1 MKRRYLSKRVAST
14 LCAAGVL
21 AFTTACGD
29 TAARAP
35 VGKQEV
41 KIQRALDQL
50 TAAGAPGAIMLVRN
64 GDQTLRLTSG
74 YGNLEKKT
82 PMRPTDRFRIGSV
95 TKTFVATI
103 ALQLVGENK
112 LALDD
117 TVERRLPGLV
127 PNGKRITVRELLN
140 HTSGLFDY
148 TGDARFAETSLRN
161 RTDAWSPREVVRVAT
176 SHGPVFVPGSEWSY
190 SNTDYVVL
198 GLIVEAASGHQIGT
212 ELRNRIFEPL
222 NLHGTSFDSSPRIS
236 GQYAHGYSTLTGP
249 RQDVSVFDPSGAWAA
264 GAIVS
269 TADDLASF
277 YRALLR
283 GRLLPPD
290 LLKTMETTIP
300 VPADPSGGGSG
311 LGLFATGTRCGRIWG
326 HDGIYF
332 GYKTTAYSSRDGKR
346 QIIVMV
352 NEAPLSDQ
360 AASALQRV
368 FKTAYCPGDE
378 SAS

>member
-1 MKRRYLSKRVAST
+1 MRPRYSAPNAP
-14 LCAAGVL
+14 AAGGARSV
-21 AFTTACGD
+21 AAASGSARHFRTVGTTSTTRITSRGGAQEPEPLGLDAIGD
-29 TAARAP
+29 
-35 VGKQEV
+35 
-41 KIQRALDQL
+41 
-50 TAAGAPGAIMLVRN
+50 
-64 GDQTLRLTSG
+64 S
-74 YGNLEKKT
+74 
-82 PMRPTDRFRIGSV
+82 
-95 TKTFVATI
+95 
-103 ALQLVGENK
+103 
-112 LALDD
+112 
-117 TVERRLPGLV
+117 GLV

-290 LLKTMETTIP
+290 LLKTMETTVP

-311 LGLFATGTRCGRIWG
+311 LGLFATGTPCGRIWG

-332 GYKTTAYSSRDGKR
+332 GYKTTAY
-346 QIIVMV
+346 
-352 NEAPLSDQ
+352 
-360 AASALQRV
+360 
-368 FKTAYCPGDE
+368 
-378 SAS
+378 